1 MLEITGFL
9 KFSELDTYADGCQPH
24 SGYDCHINLPVK
36 AATVGELIGK
46 LCGLFDVEA
55 DAIEINA
62 CGEDGRID
70 VQKMENSNGDTPSTL
85 ELAAWKAERVDLYA
99 VTYTCLVETV
109 ERSINKL

>member
-1 MLEITGFL
+1 MLEITNFL
-9 KFSELDTYADGCQPH
+9 KFSELDTYADGCQPQ
-24 SGYDCHINLPVK
+24 SGSTCIFDLHVK

-46 LCGLFDVEA
+46 LCGMFDVEA

-62 CGEDGRID
+62 CCEDGRID

-99 VTYTCLVETV
+99 VTYSGIVETV
-109 ERSINKL
+109 ARSINKL